1 MRVEWLTAAE
11 DDLREIA
18 RRVALNFGRNTAER
32 AVSSVVEETQR
43 LSDFPELGRHCNEYK
58 NARRLYR
65 AINTRYDRIV
75 YTITTDCILIVA
87 IFDTRRDPK
96 ALGDLL
102 RDRDDL
108 EIGDKDNNG

>member
-18 RRVALNFGRNTAER
+18 RRVALNFGRDTAER

-58 NARRLYR
+58 THVAC
-65 AINTRYDRIV
+65 IV
-75 YTITTDCILIVA
+75 Q
-87 IFDTRRDPK
+87 
-96 ALGDLL
+96 
-102 RDRDDL
+102 
-108 EIGDKDNNG
+108 

>member
-18 RRVALNFGRNTAER
+18 RRVALTFGRDTAER
-32 AVSSVVEETQR
+32 AVASVVEETQR
-43 LSDFPELGRHCNEYK
+43 LSDFPELGRRCNEYK
-58 NARRLYR
+58 NARRQYR
-65 AINTRYDRIV
+65 AINTRHDRIV

-87 IFDTRRDPK
+87 IFDTQRDPK

-102 RDRDDL
+102 SDRDDL

>member
-18 RRVALNFGRNTAER
+18 RRVVLTFGRDTAER
-32 AVSSVVEETQR
+32 AVASVVEETQR
-43 LSDFPELGRHCNEYK
+43 LSDFPELGRRCNEYK
-58 NARRLYR
+58 NARHQYR

-87 IFDTRRDPK
+87 IFDTRRDPAVLE
-96 ALGDLL
+96 ALLNS
-102 RDRDDL
+102 R
-108 EIGDKDNNG
+108 ETNTK